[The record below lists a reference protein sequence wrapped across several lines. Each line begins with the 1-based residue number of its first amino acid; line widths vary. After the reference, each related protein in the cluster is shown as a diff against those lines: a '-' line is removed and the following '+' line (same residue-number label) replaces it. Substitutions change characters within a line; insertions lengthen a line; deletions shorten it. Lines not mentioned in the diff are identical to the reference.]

1 MAPIIAEQELSGG
14 QNGRSIAVPEALCY
28 TITRD
33 ADQILQFTPP
43 VGSRKLADALSY
55 HFPAQSTWESKMQ
68 AAILRYLKETAEPEK
83 SSVEEINSRELAS
96 SSINL
101 GPILSTD
108 VIESDEE
115 DFNADESR
123 QHLPEHEPGDSISTQ
138 PLHLRTSADG
148 ADSPTLP
155 GPRIE
160 PMVWNM
166 KTGTVKPMKRKRK
179 FLTEVKSTQVTKGG
193 GNACDSH
200 RRQKKKVGS
209 IACPVDLAN

>member
-1 MAPIIAEQELSGG
+1 MIMAPIAEQELAGV
-14 QNGRSIAVPEALCY
+14 QNDRAISVPEALNY

-55 HFPAQSTWESKMQ
+55 HFPAQGTLESKMQ
-68 AAILRYLKETAEPEK
+68 AAILRYFKETAEPEN
-83 SSVEEINSRELAS
+83 SSVEETNARKLAS

-101 GPILSTD
+101 DPILSTD
-108 VIESDEE
+108 VTGPYEEHLNAGESH
-115 DFNADESR
+115 
-123 QHLPEHEPGDSISTQ
+123 QHLLEHEPGDFISTQ
-138 PLHLRTSADG
+138 PLHLRTTADG
-148 ADSPTLP
+148 AASPTLP

-179 FLTEVKSTQVTKGG
+179 LPSEVKSTQVTKRG
-193 GNACDSH
+193 GNACDPH
-200 RRQKKKVGS
+200 HRQKKKVGS
-209 IACPVDLAN
+209 NRLPSRFC